1 MAELKIAIV
10 VLNWNGKKLLEQFLP
25 SVIEHSKEA
34 TVYVAEVA
42 EAISVTSSSGGAT
55 VKSLGSIAVTDTE
68 VGSVSGKNLI
78 VVGGS
83 CVNSVAADLL
93 KVSSPTCGADF
104 TTATGVGSG
113 QYLIETFTR
122 TGGKV
127 ATLVA
132 GYNAGDTT
140 NAAKALT
147 TQTIDTSV
155 GKKYTGTTSTAV
167 TAVMADSTA

>member
-1 MAELKIAIV
+1 MV
-10 VLNWNGKKLLEQFLP
+10 
-25 SVIEHSKEA
+25 
-34 TVYVAEVA
+34 
-42 EAISVTSSSGGAT
+42 
-55 VKSLGSIAVTDTE
+55 
-68 VGSVSGKNLI
+68 

-93 KVSSPTCGADF
+93 GVSSPTCSADF
-104 TTATGVGSG
+104 TAKTGVGSG
-113 QYLIETFTR
+113 QYLIETFSR

-147 TQTIDTSV
+147 TQAIDTTA
-155 GKKYTGTTSTAV
+155 GKKYTGTTSTDVSASM
-167 TAVMADSTA
+167 TA